1 MPRDASKL
9 TCEEFQGQLPNL
21 INSDADLEDN
31 PHVKACPACRR
42 IVQELEMIAE
52 EARKLF
58 PSEWSE
64 VTWWPR

>member
-9 TCEEFQGQLPNL
+9 TCGEFQGQLPEL
-21 INSDADLEDN
+21 INSDANLEDN
-31 PHVKACPACRR
+31 PHVKACLTCRR
-42 IVQELEMIAE
+42 LVQELEGIRA